1 MRTPLLPALSAIL
14 VALAGCGNVDVYRDE
29 SFKED
34 SPYKR
39 SYPVPASNA
48 CMAAQLAILSQGY
61 KISLG
66 DSSVIYAQKDF
77 QPDDEINVTIEMNV
91 VCKDYRSGAI
101 VFANAIQTK
110 YELKKSRQTTS
121 LGIPSVGSISLPMG
135 KTTDSLVKIGGE
147 TISDEAFYQRF
158 FALVRT
164 YLELPK

>member
-1 MRTPLLPALSAIL
+1 MRKSLLL
-14 VALAGCGNVDVYRDE
+14 VAFIALPPLVGCGGHDVYRDE
-29 SFKED
+29 SFRED

-39 SYPVPASNA
+39 GYPVPASNA

-61 KISLG
+61 KVTLADG
-66 DSSVIYAQKDF
+66 SVIYAQKDF

-91 VCKDYRSGAI
+91 VCKDYRSGSI
-101 VFANAIQTK
+101 LFANAIQTK

-121 LGIPSVGSISLPMG
+121 VGIPSVGSISLPMG

-164 YLELPK
+164 YLEPLK